1 MRTDAIIRTRI
12 DATTKTQAAAVLA
25 AMGLNLSDAVRL
37 LMRRIA
43 AEQRLPFD
51 LVPNQ
56 TTLKAM
62 EELEQGKGKR
72 FDSIVVIE
80 AAPESEQ
87 ILQQW
92 QESNK
97 RIRTLAT
104 VENITE
110 EEIQAEIDVCRSVE

>member
-51 LVPNQ
+51 LAPNQ

-72 FDSIVVIE
+72 FDSAE
-80 AAPESEQ
+80 A
-87 ILQQW
+87 LF
-92 QESNK
+92 K
-97 RIRTLAT
+97 DLGL
-104 VENITE
+104 
-110 EEIQAEIDVCRSVE
+110 

>member
-1 MRTDAIIRTRI
+1 MRADAIIRTRI
-12 DATTKTQAAAVLA
+12 NATTKAQAATVLA

-37 LMRRIA
+37 LMLRIV

-72 FDSIVVIE
+72 FDSAE
-80 AAPESEQ
+80 A
-87 ILQQW
+87 LF
-92 QESNK
+92 K
-97 RIRTLAT
+97 DLGL
-104 VENITE
+104 
-110 EEIQAEIDVCRSVE
+110 